1 MSSPPSLQFVSR
13 TLQYYGMNYANISSF
28 PEDYF
33 NNCTVLDRVAIFHT
47 SIRSVPKMDYICNT
61 LTHLVL
67 AENAIVDIQALYNIS
82 FPVLRI
88 LDLTGNRLASI
99 EPDLMMFPVIHNIM
113 FIENF
118 LTEVPDFVQSG
129 WGRSLPGDDII
140 YLAIG
145 RGNPWN
151 CTTAMLEKLDGM
163 SSVSPRIEIKNLRD
177 WICHSPPVVSGKN
190 IMDVGEIQT

>member
-1 MSSPPSLQFVSR
+1 
-13 TLQYYGMNYANISSF
+13 
-28 PEDYF
+28 
-33 NNCTVLDRVAIFHT
+33 
-47 SIRSVPKMDYICNT
+47 MDYICNT

-145 RGNPWN
+145 FGNPWN
-151 CTTAMLEKLDGM
+151 CTAVMLEKLDGI

-177 WICHSPPVVSGKN
+177 WICHSPPAVSGKN